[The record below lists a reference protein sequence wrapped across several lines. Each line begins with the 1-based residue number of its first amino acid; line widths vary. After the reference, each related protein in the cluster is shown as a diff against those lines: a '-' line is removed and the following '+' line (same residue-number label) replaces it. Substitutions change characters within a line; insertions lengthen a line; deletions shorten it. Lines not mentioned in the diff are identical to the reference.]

1 MSNLIKLEFVALDIF
16 GKNDLSWIFDV
27 EICMTSMNLGETIK
41 EGQEITWTTIKRRK
55 GDFRRTTRNY
65 LECIHIISF

>member
-1 MSNLIKLEFVALDIF
+1 MSNLIKLEFMELDIF
-16 GKNDLSWIFDV
+16 GKNDLSWIIDV

-41 EGQEITWTTIKRRK
+41 EGREITWTTIKRRNV
-55 GDFRRTTRNY
+55 DFKRTTRNY